1 MKEVKLIF
9 PDNVTLTEF
18 VLKQKVNHAEVDSRE
33 QTLTAVMPDDK
44 IAVAESLYGAILKGM
59 VPKN

>member
-9 PDNVTLTEF
+9 PDNMTLTEF

-44 IAVAESLYGAILKGM
+44 IVVAETIYGAILKKM
-59 VPKN
+59 VPQN